1 MGSEAGRHKDEHGQ
15 VARTNKDELRAEARG
30 EIAKVLGKLAD
41 LKTRSLRL
49 VDECRELLVSTRA
62 MWEGLIEQ
70 DDVAD
75 VTECASMEE
84 VRRRRVEEIGMVE
97 RDFKSAQESVEF
109 CDKEM
114 ARFREK
120 SMRLEAL
127 NG

>member
-1 MGSEAGRHKDEHGQ
+1 MSGKERNTDGH
-15 VARTNKDELRAEARG
+15 RAEARG

-84 VRRRRVEEIGMVE
+84 VRRRRVVEVGMVE
-97 RDFKSAQESVEF
+97 RDFKSAKELVEF
-109 CDKEM
+109 CDGEM
-114 ARFREK
+114 AEFREK
-120 SMRLEAL
+120 LTRLEAL